1 MASVSRTTMSSGG
14 SVAPWR
20 HRAWLAVLVVAIS
33 GFSFVFACATPF
45 AAFGA
50 IAALTLSR
58 RDALRITLA
67 LWLADQLIGYGI
79 HGYPP
84 TADSFAWG
92 AALGVA
98 AVLTTLVAR
107 GIAVRLRAAGSL
119 AQALAAL
126 LGAFAVF
133 EILLFA
139 VAVAGLGGT
148 ESFTLAIVSR
158 ILAINAVALVGLY
171 VLHRIGAVVGLSA
184 GPSLPFPLP
193 VRRSS
198 L

>member
-1 MASVSRTTMSSGG
+1 MASVSGTTMSSGG
-14 SVAPWR
+14 SVATWR
-20 HRAWLAVLVVAIS
+20 HRAWLAVLVIAIS

-50 IAALTLSR
+50 IAALTLAR

-67 LWLADQLIGYGI
+67 LWLADQLVGYGI
-79 HGYPP
+79 HGYPR

-98 AVLTTLVAR
+98 AVLATLVAR
-107 GIAVRLRAAGSL
+107 GIAVRLRTAGPL

-126 LGAFAVF
+126 LGAFAVY
-133 EILLFA
+133 EVALFT

-171 VLHRIGAVVGLSA
+171 VLHRIAAVVGLSD

>member
-1 MASVSRTTMSSGG
+1 M
-14 SVAPWR
+14 APWR
-20 HRAWLAVLVVAIS
+20 HRAWLVVLVVAIS
-33 GFSFVFACATPF
+33 GCSFAFACATPF

-50 IAALTLSR
+50 IAALTLSC
-58 RDALRITLA
+58 RDALRITIA

-98 AVLTTLVAR
+98 AVLTTLAAR

-119 AQALAAL
+119 AQVLAAL

-133 EILLFA
+133 EMLLFG
-139 VAVAGLGGT
+139 VAIAGLGGT
-148 ESFTLAIVSR
+148 ESFTLPIVSR

-184 GPSLPFPLP
+184 GPALPFPLP

>member
-1 MASVSRTTMSSGG
+1 M
-14 SVAPWR
+14 
-20 HRAWLAVLVVAIS
+20 
-33 GFSFVFACATPF
+33 
-45 AAFGA
+45 
-50 IAALTLSR
+50 TLSR

-139 VAVAGLGGT
+139 VAVAALGGT

-158 ILAINAVALVGLY
+158 ILAINAAALVGLY
-171 VLHRIGAVVGLSA
+171 VLHRIGAVVGLSS